1 MFKFIHVD
9 IKNKK
14 SLARKQCAN
23 WFFPKCLGAMF
34 YRDINNNL
42 RVVVDS
48 KFASKECVADS
59 KEGCSYFE
67 NVVLPGISK

>member
-1 MFKFIHVD
+1 MFKFLAVF

-14 SLARKQCAN
+14 QLAQKECAN
-23 WFFPKCLGAMF
+23 WFSTKCTGAMF

-42 RVVVDS
+42 LFVIDS
-48 KFASKECVADS
+48 NFANKECVADS
-59 KEGCSYFE
+59 KEGCPYFE

>member
-1 MFKFIHVD
+1 VN

-14 SLARKQCAN
+14 NLAQNHCAN
-23 WFFPKCLGAMF
+23 WFYPKCLGAMF
-34 YRDINNNL
+34 YRDINNHL

-48 KFASKECVADS
+48 KFAYKECVADS
-59 KEGCSYFE
+59 EEGCPYFE